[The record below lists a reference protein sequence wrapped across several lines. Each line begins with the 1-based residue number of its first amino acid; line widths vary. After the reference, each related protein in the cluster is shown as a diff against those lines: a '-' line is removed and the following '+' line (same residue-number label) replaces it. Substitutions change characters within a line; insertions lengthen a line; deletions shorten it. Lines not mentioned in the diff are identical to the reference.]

1 METMTKLEAAYAAAG
16 VTPSTEELERWSR
29 RYDQARTAADTLF
42 DLPEVK
48 YEDLA
53 VVFQAH

>member
-1 METMTKLEAAYAAAG
+1 METRTTLEAAYTAAG
-16 VTPSTEELERWSR
+16 VTPSAEELERWSH
-29 RYDQARTAADTLF
+29 RYGQARAAADTLF

-53 VVFQAH
+53 VVFRAR

>member
-1 METMTKLEAAYAAAG
+1 METMMKLEAAYVAAG
-16 VTPSTEELERWSR
+16 VTPSTEELGRWSR
-29 RYDQARTAADTLF
+29 RYGQARAAADTLF

-53 VVFQAH
+53 VVFQAR